1 MASPITTDMGTPSFS
16 VLVDGEDV
24 GAKYAIKSIS
34 VSKEINKVSKAK
46 IIIMDG
52 DPAEQ
57 TFEGSASNDF
67 DPNKS
72 VSIKMGYDQV
82 ENEVFSGIIT
92 GQSLNVKF
100 KTSEL
105 VVNCMDK
112 AFQLALTRKTTNF
125 VKKKDSDVISEIIS
139 DYGLTKN
146 VTATTFEHPN
156 LVQYNCSDWDF
167 ILARADANAMV
178 IINEDSKLTIA
189 DPVVSGSAVLDLNF
203 GIDVLGF
210 AADMDA
216 QNQLDAV
223 AFQSWDSEQMSLVKG
238 TGTEPSVNAHGDV
251 TGVTLAAAGNSPSIA
266 LSSSAPEDSSLLI
279 SWAKSHLQRSRLS
292 KIRGFVSFIGNSS
305 PLVGKLLNLSGFSPH
320 FNGDAYLTKVIHT
333 LEDGFW
339 KTEAGFGMQ
348 PKTFTDEGT
357 IQGPSALGLLPG
369 ISGVHIGKVKKID
382 TDPAGEYRVQVEV
395 PFIEDTGE
403 GLWARL
409 GQMNASSSY
418 GFYFFP
424 DIGDE
429 VILSFI
435 NNDPRFAVIIGSL
448 YGKKNKPPFTPDA
461 ENKDKAIITK
471 SELKL
476 TFEDVKKIITIETP
490 GGQKITLDDEGK
502 SLKLEDQNDNSVLLD
517 DKGIT
522 FDSGKD
528 LILKSSG
535 KITLTSGGATEIDS
549 GADLKAEGTNISLK
563 ASAKVGL
570 EGATAEVKS
579 SGNVDVKGGMINLN

>member
-1 MASPITTDMGTPSFS
+1 MGTPSFS

-125 VKKKDSDVISEIIS
+125 VKKKDSDVISEIIT
-139 DYGLTKN
+139 DYGLTKS

-279 SWAKSHLQRSRLS
+279 SLAKSHLQRSRLS

-448 YGKKNKPPFTPDA
+448 YGKKNKPPFTPDV

-579 SGNVDVKGGMINLN
+579 SGNVDIKGGMINLN

>member
-1 MASPITTDMGTPSFS
+1 
-16 VLVDGEDV
+16 
-24 GAKYAIKSIS
+24 
-34 VSKEINKVSKAK
+34 
-46 IIIMDG
+46 
-52 DPAEQ
+52 
-57 TFEGSASNDF
+57 
-67 DPNKS
+67 
-72 VSIKMGYDQV
+72 
-82 ENEVFSGIIT
+82 
-92 GQSLNVKF
+92 
-100 KTSEL
+100 
-105 VVNCMDK
+105 
-112 AFQLALTRKTTNF
+112 
-125 VKKKDSDVISEIIS
+125 
-139 DYGLTKN
+139 
-146 VTATTFEHPN
+146 
-156 LVQYNCSDWDF
+156 
-167 ILARADANAMV
+167 
-178 IINEDSKLTIA
+178 
-189 DPVVSGSAVLDLNF
+189 
-203 GIDVLGF
+203 
-210 AADMDA
+210 
-216 QNQLDAV
+216 
-223 AFQSWDSEQMSLVKG
+223 
-238 TGTEPSVNAHGDV
+238 
-251 TGVTLAAAGNSPSIA
+251 
-266 LSSSAPEDSSLLI
+266 
-279 SWAKSHLQRSRLS
+279 LS